1 MTPRRVGGG
10 RRNIAGAGER
20 SRRRD
25 RHDAAGGLLSRPPWS
40 KARMRTRRFLTAL
53 LVLTACGGDG
63 FLASTRFAFDL
74 RSARAPRESAG
85 VDSYE
90 MTVRRLCFCVLT
102 GPVRIVVEDGV
113 VVSRMV
119 MTTGQPLAT
128 GQAEYYPDVPGL
140 FAIVDEAMAE
150 ADDVDTAFDATY
162 GFPSLINVD
171 WAADHVDDEVTYRTE
186 GFTARP

>member
-1 MTPRRVGGG
+1 
-10 RRNIAGAGER
+10 
-20 SRRRD
+20 
-25 RHDAAGGLLSRPPWS
+25 
-40 KARMRTRRFLTAL
+40 MRTRRLLIAL

-63 FLASTRFAFDL
+63 FLAGTRFAFDL
-74 RSARAPRESAG
+74 RTARARWENSG
-85 VDSYE
+85 IDSYE
-90 MTVRRLCFCVLT
+90 ITVRRICFCLLT
-102 GPVRIVVEDGV
+102 DPVRIVVEDGV
-113 VVSRMV
+113 VVSRTV

-171 WAADHVDDEVTYRTE
+171 WAADYVDDEVTYRTE